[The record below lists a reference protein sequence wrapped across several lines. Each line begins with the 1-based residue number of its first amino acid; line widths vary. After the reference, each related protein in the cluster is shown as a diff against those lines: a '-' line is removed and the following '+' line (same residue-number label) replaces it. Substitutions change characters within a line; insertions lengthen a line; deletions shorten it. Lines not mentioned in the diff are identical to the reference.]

1 MPLWSPQIS
10 QSPLPTHIPPSL
22 PRTFSANLL
31 CPPPSKFP
39 NTFYAQPLKLS
50 DYFPRTFQNP
60 HPITVLAH
68 LTTTQTLTPEK
79 SKNCPR
85 TFQELSKNFPRNFQ
99 ELSPPIP
106 KPSPPNFLPPSYS
119 QSCLYLSYPRLSSAY
134 SITYSLFSWLFITPL
149 KLSNS
154 CHHSWSLHGV
164 FKDPPPPKF
173 FLIAPPPHPK
183 TCINNYSLGLAPRKT
198 HAFCT
203 PDFFKFFGF
212 CPEVVPDERGGLPLA
227 S

>member
-50 DYFPRTFQNP
+50 DYFPHTFQNPYPSTFQNP

-68 LTTTQTLTPEK
+68 NNP
-79 SKNCPR
+79 NPHPR
-85 TFQELSKNFPRNFQ
+85 TFQELSKNFPRTFTRNFQ
-99 ELSPPIP
+99 ELSKNFPRPF
-106 KPSPPNFLPPSYS
+106 PSPHPPYFPTPSYS
-119 QSCLYLSYPRLSSAY
+119 LACLYLSYPRLSSAY

-154 CHHSWSLHGV
+154 CHHSWSL
-164 FKDPPPPKF
+164 
-173 FLIAPPPHPK
+173 
-183 TCINNYSLGLAPRKT
+183 
-198 HAFCT
+198 
-203 PDFFKFFGF
+203 
-212 CPEVVPDERGGLPLA
+212 
-227 S
+227 

>member
-68 LTTTQTLTPEK
+68 NNP
-79 SKNCPR
+79 NPHPR

-106 KPSPPNFLPPSYS
+106 KPSPPYFPTPSYS
-119 QSCLYLSYPRLSSAY
+119 LSCLYLSYPRLSSAY
-134 SITYSLFSWLFITPL
+134 SITYSLFSWRFITPL

-164 FKDPPPPKF
+164 FMDPPPPPPPLKF
-173 FLIAPPPHPK
+173 FNSP
-183 TCINNYSLGLAPRKT
+183 S
-198 HAFCT
+198 
-203 PDFFKFFGF
+203 
-212 CPEVVPDERGGLPLA
+212 